1 MTIPDWLQKRD
12 GNLKAGIREEI
23 VFVMLSNQPSY
34 RLEVC
39 PAQGQHICSVVQT
52 NNGKRLDDATTY
64 ATVGGAMM
72 GGLEQLRTKLGW

>member
-12 GNLKAGIREEI
+12 GNLKLGIREEI

-34 RLEVC
+34 RLEVR
-39 PAQGQHICSVVQT
+39 PAQGQHICTVVQT

-64 ATVGGAMM
+64 ATVSEAMQ
-72 GGLEQLRTKLGW
+72 GGLDQLRTKLGW